1 MSESQSSTTTLSVS
15 SLVRVFQCPRRYYFS
30 QNESISPSDRYIISK
45 QVSLACP
52 DVIDE
57 EELWDEITLI
67 KPDISKDLK
76 EYLSLCIEKVRC
88 MPAISYTDAELM
100 VTSRKYGLSGT
111 IDKYDARSSRIA
123 IIRNSSSPS
132 AGCWPV
138 DRLRIAAYMICF
150 QETTGISLNGGYVEY
165 IPDGI
170 VRFCEPQPRDRRA
183 LIQTL
188 KKAHK
193 IRKGELP
200 EKPVKV
206 SCKTCRFID
215 QCNPPKVRRLSDLL
229 MKK

>member
-1 MSESQSSTTTLSVS
+1 MSESQSSITTLSVS

-30 QNESISPSDRYIISK
+30 QNESISASDRYIICK
-45 QVSLACP
+45 QVSLACTG
-52 DVIDE
+52 VIDE
-57 EELWDEITLI
+57 EKLWDEISLI
-67 KPDISKDLK
+67 KPDISRELKDF
-76 EYLSLCIEKVRC
+76 LSICIEKVTS
-88 MPAISYTDAELM
+88 MPAMSYTDADLL

-123 IIRNSSSPS
+123 ITRNSSAPC
-132 AGCWPV
+132 AGCWPQ
-138 DRLRIAAYMICF
+138 DRLRIAAYMLCF
-150 QETTGISLNGGYVEY
+150 KETTGVTLNGGYVEY

-170 VRFCEPQPRDRRA
+170 IRFCEPQPRDRRA
-183 LIQTL
+183 LLLTL

-193 IRKGELP
+193 IHTGELP